1 MLRPPA
7 SLSEALRTGPP
18 DTLDTS
24 HAGWHS
30 DAGRLFPCNKIRTL
44 LRPDITSRLRKN
56 LVSDGFAAEIDIT
69 LSSVYQFLNEESI
82 PLEVRKRSLC
92 AKSYFFA
99 VSTIKVAK
107 L

>member
-1 MLRPPA
+1 MRA
-7 SLSEALRTGPP
+7 GIAMQAGFSLATK
-18 DTLDTS
+18 
-24 HAGWHS
+24 W
-30 DAGRLFPCNKIRTL
+30 N
-44 LRPDITSRLRKN
+44 
-56 LVSDGFAAEIDIT
+56 IT